1 MTIVFTDPQMAIVGT
16 PFAGLD
22 EDAAIGAVSYADQG
36 RARVMGRNAGIV
48 RIFASRQSCTLV
60 GAEMFGP
67 RVEHTAHLL
76 AWAIQTRLSVEQV
89 LELPFYHPV
98 IEEGIRTALRDL
110 SAKLKVRGRSRPQD
124 LESGPGT

>member
-1 MTIVFTDPQMAIVGT
+1 MKTIVRGVRRTLARTSGNRASV
-16 PFAGLD
+16 
-22 EDAAIGAVSYADQG
+22 EIGAVSYGDQG
-36 RARVMGRNAGIV
+36 RARVMGKNAGVV
-48 RIFASRQSCTLV
+48 RIYARSDRCTLV

-76 AWAIQTRLSVEQV
+76 AAAIQTRLSVEQA

-110 SAKLKVRGRSRPQD
+110 SAKLRLRGDSRPQD
-124 LESGPGT
+124 LGCGPGT